1 MADKSACTSEASKGE
16 IISERM
22 FGEPKGGRRAWV
34 FVLIGCYFFV
44 ETIFFR
50 EGLFDRLVYLTFG
63 VAVLAFGV
71 ADLLPRD
78 RTKLAGLLRIGA
90 IALIVLILF
99 VRVVQLAAFAA

>member
-1 MADKSACTSEASKGE
+1 MTEK
-16 IISERM
+16 I
-22 FGEPKGGRRAWV
+22 FGEPAGGRRAWV

-78 RTKLAGLLRIGA
+78 RTRLAGLLRIGGVG
-90 IALIVLILF
+90 LMVLTLA
-99 VRVVQLAAFAA
+99 VRVIQLVA